1 MMTLPRSA
9 AQVLSGHVTLEIR
22 CIDRILL
29 TFRQPRLQ
37 YGKGIHGFFCHH
49 RGNQFVSSALMH
61 PMTEA
66 FAADIHHYIGAR
78 NLDLI
83 RFAKGESKDK
93 IARGY
98 LAGHNGG
105 EQILFAGVAQ
115 EKTRIWRT
123 RQRTDKVTGRPYPW
137 LCQEQAMV
145 NHWYFY
151 GFDADFGPFYIK
163 FCGYFPFTGQIYL
176 NGHEYA
182 MRQCAKAG
190 IAFTALDNAFGSA
203 ADPAAVQRI
212 CDGLTDQEIY
222 RFAGKWLARLPHP
235 FTTAD
240 EQADYRWQLSV
251 QQVEFSTTMAL
262 DRPVSGRIF
271 FEQLIRDNIDIGR
284 PDKVNI
290 VFGRLIRL
298 RGKNPTPGSFRT
310 QVITSGVCPYLY
322 LYYKKTQ
329 VKQYLK
335 EGRALRTETTINQP
349 RDFKIGK
356 ELTNLAAL
364 AEVGYT
370 ANRRLLDAECI
381 SHDPAAGAAA
391 LDTLTSPVI
400 SPACT
405 YIPGMRFTSHRVQ
418 ALLSACCALALRP
431 AGFTSRDLR
440 HYLAPQLGKA
450 PEDMT
455 SGQISYDLRRLRAHQ
470 IIERIPHSRSYQVT
484 PEGLSIALFLTR
496 VTQRFLIPGLAQL
509 TSTGPPGSPLRQADR
524 AYKAAIT
531 DLAQQASIAA

>member
-1 MMTLPRSA
+1 MTLPRSA

-49 RGNQFVSSALMH
+49 RGNQFVSSALML

-66 FAADIHHYIGAR
+66 FAADIHRYIAAR
-78 NLDLI
+78 GLDLV
-83 RFAKGESKDK
+83 RFAKGESKDQ
-93 IARGY
+93 IAKGY
-98 LAGHNGG
+98 LAGRNGG

-123 RQRTDKVTGRPYPW
+123 RQRTDKTTGRPYPW

-190 IAFTALDNAFGSA
+190 IAFTALDNAFGST
-203 ADPAAVQRI
+203 ADPAAVQQI

-235 FTTAD
+235 FTPAD

-298 RGKNPTPGSFRT
+298 RGKNPAPGSFRT

-391 LDTLTSPVI
+391 LDALTSPVI

-440 HYLAPQLGKA
+440 HYLAPQLGKTA
-450 PEDMT
+450 EDMT

-470 IIERIPHSRSYQVT
+470 IIQRIPHSRSYQVT

-509 TSTGPPGSPLRQADR
+509 TGTGPPGSPLRQADR

-531 DLAQQASIAA
+531 SLAQQASLIA

>member
-1 MMTLPRSA
+1 MTLPRSA

-49 RGNQFVSSALMH
+49 RGNQFVSSALML

-66 FAADIHHYIGAR
+66 FAADIHHYIAAR
-78 NLDLI
+78 GLDLV
-83 RFAKGESKDK
+83 RFAKGESKDQ
-93 IARGY
+93 IAKGY
-98 LAGHNGG
+98 LAGRNGG

-123 RQRTDKVTGRPYPW
+123 RQRTGKTTGRPYPW

-190 IAFTALDNAFGSA
+190 IAFTALDNAFGST

-235 FTTAD
+235 FTPAD

-329 VKQYLK
+329 ARQYLK

-391 LDTLTSPVI
+391 LDALTSPVI

-440 HYLAPQLGKA
+440 HYLAPQLGKTA
-450 PEDMT
+450 EDMT

-470 IIERIPHSRSYQVT
+470 IIQRIPHSRSYQVT

-509 TSTGPPGSPLRQADR
+509 TGTGPPGSPLRQADR

-531 DLAQQASIAA
+531 SLAQQASINA